1 MSAAHGTSPK
11 TDWLRLE
18 LRVRD
23 VLYTWN
29 AVEKRNA
36 AHPEDNHPT
45 VQALRAVQA
54 LREISDI
61 IGQETGRGFPLDH

>member
-1 MSAAHGTSPK
+1 MTRCAGASPK
-11 TDWLRLE
+11 TDWRRLE
-18 LRVRD
+18 LRIRD

-36 AHPEDNHPT
+36 ALPEDDHP
-45 VQALRAVQA
+45 AVQA

-61 IGQETGRGFPLDH
+61 IGQETGRGFPLDP